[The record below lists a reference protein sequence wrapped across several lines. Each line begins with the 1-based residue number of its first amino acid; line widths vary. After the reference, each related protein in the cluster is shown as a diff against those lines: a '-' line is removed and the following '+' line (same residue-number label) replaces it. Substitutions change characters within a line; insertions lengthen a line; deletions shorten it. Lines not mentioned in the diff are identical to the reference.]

1 MIDYRM
7 RLEAMGKTKRDRIIH
22 NAKRMTQK
30 FAIHNPAYKSV
41 TIDDTD
47 DNLIIISTQAVSTK
61 TIEALPFRDFKI
73 GSIESSSSRF
83 SAPFISF

>member
-30 FAIHNPAYKSV
+30 Y
-41 TIDDTD
+41 ID
-47 DNLIIISTQAVSTK
+47 
-61 TIEALPFRDFKI
+61 
-73 GSIESSSSRF
+73 SSC
-83 SAPFISF
+83 IDKNN